1 MYIENKICMYH
12 YKCKTYSSYFYSSC
26 NCYFFPVVSVPPYH
40 VAESG
45 YAGFLLP
52 IDIYF
57 KNKEEPKKIRFQYD
71 LFLKLDDTP
80 SNIIAQKLGNDILN
94 AFL

>member
-1 MYIENKICMYH
+1 M
-12 YKCKTYSSYFYSSC
+12 
-26 NCYFFPVVSVPPYH
+26 FFFISVVSVPPYH

-80 SNIIAQKLGNDILN
+80 VNHIRCEKLTFQNPTEEFKKKLLKAGGVSLTCTFITKQ
-94 AFL
+94 

>member
-1 MYIENKICMYH
+1 MITFTEVP
-12 YKCKTYSSYFYSSC
+12 S
-26 NCYFFPVVSVPPYH
+26 PPYQ
-40 VAESG
+40 VSESG

-57 KNKEEPKKIRFQYD
+57 KNKEEPKKITFMYD

-80 SNIIAQKLGNDILN
+80 VNHIRCEKLTFQNPTEEFKKKLLKAGGVGILVND
-94 AFL
+94 